1 MSRNRTDVAR
11 LDNVAASREDEG
23 VSSVG
28 RRAFFSGV
36 VVLATG
42 LLLATPVVAEAIPLS
57 IPATITM
64 TTPKGSE
71 TVMVCTSKLNLS
83 EVQVACRPD
92 EKVIKKY
99 EKVIKKFLI
108 MAGIFGV
115 VGIVLLVLLI
125 EGIIFL
131 LRKLWSRRK
140 S

>member
-1 MSRNRTDVAR
+1 MFRDEMDTTRPGEA
-11 LDNVAASREDEG
+11 AASHEGEG

-36 VVLATG
+36 AAFVIG
-42 LLLATPVVAEAIPLS
+42 LLLAAPVVAEAAPLS

-64 TTPKGSE
+64 TMPKGSE

-83 EVQVACRPD
+83 DVQVACRPT
-92 EKVIKKY
+92 EKV
-99 EKVIKKFLI
+99 VKKFLI
-108 MAGIFGV
+108 MAGIFEV

-125 EGIIFL
+125 EGIAFF

>member
-1 MSRNRTDVAR
+1 MFRNRTDR
-11 LDNVAASREDEG
+11 SRSD
-23 VSSVG
+23 VSDSDGADMPPVG

-36 VVLATG
+36 AALVTG
-42 LLLATPVVAEAIPLS
+42 LLLATPVVAEAAPFS

-83 EVQVACRPD
+83 DVQVACRPA
-92 EKVIKKY
+92 EKV
-99 EKVIKKFLI
+99 VKKFLI
-108 MAGIFGV
+108 MAGIVEV

-125 EGIIFL
+125 EGIAFF

>member
-1 MSRNRTDVAR
+1 MFRDEMDTTRPGEA
-11 LDNVAASREDEG
+11 AASHEGED

-36 VVLATG
+36 AALVIG
-42 LLLATPVVAEAIPLS
+42 LLLAAPVVAEAAPLS

-64 TTPKGSE
+64 TMPKGSE

-83 EVQVACRPD
+83 DVQVACRPT
-92 EKVIKKY
+92 EKV
-99 EKVIKKFLI
+99 VKKFLI
-108 MAGIFGV
+108 MAGIFEV

-125 EGIIFL
+125 EGIAFF